1 MNHVSYVER
10 DIENHP
16 GALEELRVLGF
27 RAVPV
32 TKIGDRVIN
41 GFNPR
46 QINDALG
53 LGLKIEE
60 RAPQVTVPL
69 LGRVLEA
76 VERAVRQMPEDKLD
90 WSAPDRE
97 RPMRE
102 FTYHI
107 FTVTINAIRGLS
119 KGEYPPMDDLP
130 GRSFTSFKAIADY
143 GKQAVE
149 EYKRWAASENP
160 RVLARMGP
168 RGADDRSA
176 SERLDLT
183 TGHAVQHLRQIYFV
197 LRQFGVE
204 PDRPMQDDDF
214 PPEYVL
220 TILW

>member
-1 MNHVSYVER
+1 MAYVER

-16 GALEELRVLGF
+16 GALEELRALGF

-32 TKIGDRVIN
+32 TKIGDRVVN

-46 QINDALG
+46 QLNDALG
-53 LGLKIEE
+53 LGLRIQE
-60 RAPQVTVPL
+60 RPPEVTVPL
-69 LGRVLEA
+69 LGRVLKA
-76 VERAVRQMPEDKLD
+76 VERAVRQMPDDKLD

-107 FTVTINAIRGLS
+107 FSVTLNSVRGLS
-119 KGEYPPMDDLP
+119 RGQYAAMDDAP
-130 GRSFTSFKAIADY
+130 GRSFTSFQAVADY
-143 GKQAVE
+143 GKQSVE
-149 EYKRWAASENP
+149 EYERWAAAENP

-168 RGADDRSA
+168 RGSDDRSA
-176 SERLDLT
+176 SERLDVT
-183 TGHAVQHLRQIYFV
+183 TGHAVQHLRQLYFV
-197 LRQFGVE
+197 LREFGVE
-204 PDRPMQDDDF
+204 PDQPIQDGEF